1 MRKNRNRLRVGIVGV
16 GHMGRH
22 HLRIVSGTDGVSL
35 AGFHDP
41 DPSKARLFGAEYGC
55 TAFDTLDN
63 LLQETDAVVVAA
75 PTSDHLEIGSRC
87 LQHCKHLM
95 MEKPLA
101 DSLESAARLVK
112 LAGEAG
118 VILMVGHVE
127 RYNPAIQKMMELLKS
142 EKEEIVS
149 VDARRLAPFDG
160 SRCLDVDVLYDLLIH
175 DIDLALEI
183 ADSDIVRVSAAGR
196 PVFSTATD
204 VAYVRI
210 DFESR
215 ASAVFW
221 AGKCSPCKMRSLT
234 VTTPSRYLV
243 ADTLTNSLTVYQ
255 ADRLPSLDQDACF
268 MGEIRVE
275 QVPIPEQEP
284 LLAELE
290 DFFAA
295 IRDGRAPLVDGP
307 RALRSM
313 RALDLV
319 ARSIESGSDIRSP
332 K

>member
-1 MRKNRNRLRVGIVGV
+1 
-16 GHMGRH
+16 MGRH
-22 HLRIVSGTDGVSL
+22 HLRIVSGADGVGL

-41 DPSKARLFGAEYGC
+41 DPSARRFCAEYGC
-55 TAFDTLDN
+55 TAFDTLDD
-63 LLQETDAVVVAA
+63 LLEQADAVVVAA
-75 PTSDHLEIGSRC
+75 PTSDHLDIGSRC
-87 LQHCKHLM
+87 LQHGKHLM

-142 EKEEIVS
+142 KKEAIVS
-149 VDARRLAPFDG
+149 IDARRLAPFDG

-221 AGKCSPCKMRSLT
+221 AGKCSPCKVRSLT
-234 VTTPSRYLV
+234 VTTPSRYLT
-243 ADTLTNSLTVYQ
+243 ADTLTNSLTVCQ
-255 ADRLPSLDQDACF
+255 ADQLPSLDQDACF

-275 QVPIPEQEP
+275 QVPVPEHEP
-284 LLAELE
+284 LRRELE

-295 IRDGRAPLVDGP
+295 VRDGRAPLVDGT

-313 RALDLV
+313 EALDLV
-319 ARSIESGSDIRSP
+319 ARSIESGSDIRTP